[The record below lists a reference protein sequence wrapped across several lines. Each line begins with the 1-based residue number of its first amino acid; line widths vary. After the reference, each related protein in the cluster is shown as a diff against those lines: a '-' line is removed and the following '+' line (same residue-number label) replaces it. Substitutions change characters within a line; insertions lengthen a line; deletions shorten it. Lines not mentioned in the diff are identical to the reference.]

1 MNKELMNDSL
11 LESVETLSN
20 HYLERFKQLRD
31 NEQHEDA
38 DSIAL
43 EYICNDGAVLED
55 NYEWCYVNY
64 QFKEAN

>member
-1 MNKELMNDSL
+1 MNKELMNGDL

-38 DSIAL
+38 DAIAL

-55 NYEWCYVNY
+55 NYEWLYINH
-64 QFKEAN
+64 QFKEM